1 MSKRQKVE
9 DSANSS
15 SDEEMDQDIDWNSR
29 VDQELDF
36 EFQLFRMVDSDFH
49 SIKMLLQQN
58 FTRNS
63 PISVSDITNAII
75 QQDELGVV
83 LKQDDSDGN
92 ADETVYALMSFYSL
106 TRVITSPCLT
116 AIRNFF
122 INTANSSGSASKNEK
137 DDFINLMKNSASVN
151 GDISKCQYR
160 VGYFINEKFLNIP
173 FDNVGPRMLDAVMS
187 DIKKLKMARVRH
199 DFTHYVMV
207 CQINKEKNGEVVFS
221 HPEEFYFAA
230 KATLTFDFQFQQGE
244 SNNKDRRMIVLE
256 AKYFDEVVAELL
268 QS

>member
-1 MSKRQKVE
+1 MSKKQKVE
-9 DSANSS
+9 DSDSSS

-29 VDQELDF
+29 VERELDF
-36 EFQLFRMVDSDFH
+36 DFQLFRMVDSDFH

-63 PISVSDITNAII
+63 PINVSEITDAII
-75 QQDELGVV
+75 QQDQLGVV

-92 ADETVYALMSFYSL
+92 ADETVYALMSCYSL

-116 AIRNFF
+116 SVRNFF
-122 INTANSSGSASKNEK
+122 IKTANSSNSSSKHDK
-137 DDFINLMKNSASVN
+137 DAFVNLMRNSACVN
-151 GDISKCQYR
+151 GEISNCQYR

-173 FDNVGPRMLDAVMS
+173 FDNVGPRMFDSVMS
-187 DIKKLKMARVRH
+187 DIIKMNMTRVRH
-199 DFTHYVMV
+199 DFTHYIMI
-207 CQINKEKNGEVVFS
+207 CPINRESNGEIVYN

-230 KATLTFDFQFQQGE
+230 KATLTFDFQFPQSE
-244 SNNKDRRMIVLE
+244 SDSRDRKMIVLE
-256 AKYFDEVVAELL
+256 AKVFDEVVIELT